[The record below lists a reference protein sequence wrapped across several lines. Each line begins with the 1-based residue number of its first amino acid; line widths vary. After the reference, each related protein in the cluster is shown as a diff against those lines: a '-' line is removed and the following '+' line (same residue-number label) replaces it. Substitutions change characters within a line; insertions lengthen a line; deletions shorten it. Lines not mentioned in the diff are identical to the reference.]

1 MKYSAVVIFLGK
13 DIPDDDVYAL
23 NSSNWCDVSKGRW
36 IYAADIFMFG
46 EYLTPK
52 ILFKPPFK
60 IVRAETKCSTC
71 DAITPIVA
79 VEASGY
85 VPTGGDGSDL
95 ALNIAYWLE
104 GGADDLKDKP
114 VYLTFVQE
122 YPQEFLKLIRRHSFL
137 FRKYGFGEE
146 NNYFANACV
155 HCKSPIDDFQIFY
168 EQDGI
173 LARCNPDPKRHE
185 TKLAFHQPLV
195 VECQFA

>member
-1 MKYSAVVIFLGK
+1 MKYPTVIIYLGK
-13 DIPDDDVYAL
+13 DIPGNEAYAL
-23 NSSNWCDVSKGRW
+23 KSSKWCDVNMRRW

-60 IVRAETKCSTC
+60 IVQAETTC
-71 DAITPIVA
+71 LDCGAITPIVA

-85 VPTGGDGSDL
+85 VPTGGEGCDL

-104 GGADDLKDKP
+104 GGADELKEKP

-122 YPQEFLKLIRRHSFL
+122 YPTEFLKLIRRHSFL
-137 FRKYGFGEE
+137 FRKYSFGEE
-146 NNYFANACV
+146 NDYFANACE
-155 HCKSPIDDFQIFY
+155 HCKSPVDDFQLFY

-173 LARCNPDPKRHE
+173 LARCNPDPERHE
-185 TKLAFHQPLV
+185 TTMAFHQPLV